1 LIERLENVATPEAPE
16 TGALPVSV
24 APGVPV
30 PGVIA
35 TATFPAKPAVLANWS
50 RMVTTTLEM
59 LVTAVALPGCVVI
72 ESAVAAAATVLNPA
86 LVPAV
91 KPPPEADNVYPPL
104 FVMVR
109 PEKLATPATAA
120 TVFVPRMVPP
130 VGPVPTDSV
139 TMSVKQLWTAP
150 ELSCALTVTENGT
163 PAVRALGCA
172 VNTSVPTHGPP
183 LSEWHV
189 ATNSVSATAALARTN
204 RVANGARKARRET
217 DNVVRIPLPRTLA

>member
-72 ESAVAAAATVLNPA
+72 ECGRRRRDGVEPRARPRGEATL
-86 LVPAV
+86 
-91 KPPPEADNVYPPL
+91 
-104 FVMVR
+104 R
-109 PEKLATPATAA
+109 PTT
-120 TVFVPRMVPP
+120 
-130 VGPVPTDSV
+130 
-139 TMSVKQLWTAP
+139 
-150 ELSCALTVTENGT
+150 CI
-163 PAVRALGCA
+163 
-172 VNTSVPTHGPP
+172 
-183 LSEWHV
+183 
-189 ATNSVSATAALARTN
+189 
-204 RVANGARKARRET
+204 RRSS
-217 DNVVRIPLPRTLA
+217 